1 METTLKPSDAIPSS
15 RPDHPRAFSDD
26 RLFEVWKEYEEVAK
40 HFNDLLIRLRT
51 QALGGV
57 AAISAFATII
67 TKGDLIPSL
76 RWELLIGVL
85 LLLVFFWVAVWILD
99 ALYYN
104 RLLYGAVTA
113 ILEIEQASQK
123 GEPVSGLRLSTRIEQ
138 AVAKGRGLAGGQR
151 DHPTARSTAIRGGVP
166 VHTFYA
172 LVLAAL
178 LVGLVLSTLAF
189 RSLPIK

>member
-1 METTLKPSDAIPSS
+1 
-15 RPDHPRAFSDD
+15 
-26 RLFEVWKEYEEVAK
+26 VAK
-40 HFNDLLIRLRT
+40 HLNDLLIRLRT

-138 AVAKGRGLAGGQR
+138 AVAKGRASAGERQDR
-151 DHPTARSTAIRGGVP
+151 PTTGCTAIRGGVP

-178 LVGLVLSTLAF
+178 LVGLVLSSLAF